1 VVPITEPDS
10 GTTDPDDVVVETTA
24 GGNGVAIPLL
34 SVLGVVG
41 IASLVI
47 ARRTYLAANSDAD
60 SASSDSQESSQ
71 EGLQT

>member
-1 VVPITEPDS
+1 MVPITEPDS
-10 GTTDPDDVVVETTA
+10 GTTDPDEVVETTA
-24 GGNGVAIPLL
+24 GGGGVAIPLL

-47 ARRTYLAANSDAD
+47 ARRTYLASANSDGD
-60 SASSDSQESSQ
+60 SASSDSQESSP